1 MNDAR
6 GNDPSI
12 MQDAVR
18 VGLLSKGIDE
28 NTNLV
33 NHACKQLEAV
43 LSPRQFNLRITG
55 CHESL
60 HLSVHVVT
68 VHVASHS

>member
-28 NTNLV
+28 NTNLA
-33 NHACKQLEAV
+33 NHANSLKHC
-43 LSPRQFNLRITG
+43 
-55 CHESL
+55 CHL
-60 HLSVHVVT
+60 
-68 VHVASHS
+68 

>member
-18 VGLLSKGIDE
+18 VGFFSKGIDE
-28 NTNLV
+28 MLTWPTMQT
-33 NHACKQLEAV
+33 A
-43 LSPRQFNLRITG
+43 
-55 CHESL
+55 
-60 HLSVHVVT
+60 
-68 VHVASHS
+68 